1 MKISKQLSK
10 ILISLS
16 LILFVQITQAQ
27 EIKEIWTE
35 IEKKKEVS
43 SNETTNNENNDNAKT
58 IPQIVLSPSSLIFSA
73 QEFMIL

>member
-10 ILISLS
+10 ILIFSS

-35 IEKKKEVS
+35 IEKKKRS
-43 SNETTNNENNDNAKT
+43 
-58 IPQIVLSPSSLIFSA
+58 F
-73 QEFMIL
+73 